1 MNINQFSARA
11 TEWVFSNIIPAIA
24 PNTWQ
29 QQIIV
34 FSKGKELADKL
45 FALGNAL
52 ANPTNGEIDLTDF
65 EKRVESMFAI
75 DPVFAFPINE
85 PALALIG
92 ISPEHTL
99 KFSKADVGNFI
110 SYIRGYTTTTQVTL

>member
-1 MNINQFSARA
+1 MNINQFSSRA

-45 FALGNAL
+45 FALGNTL

-99 KFSKADVGNFI
+99 KFTKNDTDSLLAAL
-110 SYIRGYTTTTQVTL
+110 RGRTEVTQVTL